1 MNINKYKYLIAH
13 TYLFNVFTPD
23 EIIYLFQPNYYKIKK
38 YNKDSIIYIQ
48 NEKCN
53 TIDILLNGKVAIQ
66 KIEENGDVLTVATF
80 SSGDILGGSLAFSK
94 TNEYP
99 LTVIAAAE
107 SNILHI
113 KKELILKLCQSN
125 EEFLV
130 KFLQSL
136 STKNLTLTN
145 KIKSIS
151 MKSIRD
157 KIIGYLTYEYYAQ
170 NSTIIKLNIS
180 KKELA
185 ERFGIQRP
193 SLFREMRKMK
203 EEGLIDYDHSH
214 IIILDENII
223 R

>member
-1 MNINKYKYLIAH
+1 KAL
-13 TYLFNVFTPD
+13 P
-23 EIIYLFQPNYYKIKK
+23 
-38 YNKDSIIYIQ
+38 IYIQ
-48 NEKCN
+48 NEKSN

-80 SSGDILGGSLAFSK
+80 SSGDILGGSLAFSM

-136 STKNLTLTN
+136 STQNLTLTN

-170 NSTIIKLNIS
+170 NSTIIRLNIS

-185 ERFGIQRP
+185 ERFGVQRP
-193 SLFREMRKMK
+193 SLFREMKKMK

-223 R
+223 